1 MRHALGTR
9 VKVRLLAGIAIG
21 LVFGILAVQASLASS
36 PASAVE
42 AASKNPFAGDA
53 AAVKDGAKLFDEK
66 CAECHGDGTGLSGP
80 DLTDDKW
87 FYGGN
92 DAEVFD
98 SIKNGRP
105 GGMPSWNSSLSSEQI
120 WKILTFIRSLRK

>member
-1 MRHALGTR
+1 MRHALCTR
-9 VKVRLLAGIAIG
+9 TKGRLLGGISIG
-21 LVFGILAVQASLASS
+21 LFFAMTAVHASLGSS
-36 PASAVE
+36 SASAVE
-42 AASKNPFAGDA
+42 AAAKNPFAGDA
-53 AAVKDGAKLFDEK
+53 AAVQDGAKLFDEK

-105 GGMPSWNSSLSSEQI
+105 GGMPSWNSSLSGEQI
-120 WKILTFIRSLRK
+120 WKILTFMRSLRK